1 MRHHFA
7 GALGAVALTTSML
20 VSVPSASASTSAYP
34 VKSFEV
40 VVGNTYT
47 KGTITWYNRAVR
59 VAGEH
64 KSVASCRGT
73 TAYTLDSAGN
83 QLGKNVSETT
93 VCGSD
98 SQKFSFD
105 VPADVVGGA
114 PVVRVCLNDGATS
127 LPTPLECARYNR

>member
-1 MRHHFA
+1 MRHPLA
-7 GALGAVALTTSML
+7 AALGTVALTASML
-20 VSVPSASASTSAYP
+20 VSAPLASASTSDYP

-64 KSVASCRGT
+64 KAVASCRGT
-73 TAYTLDSAGN
+73 TAYTLDSAGR
-83 QLGKNVSETT
+83 QLSMGMSPFA
-93 VCGSD
+93 VCNGD

-105 VPADVVGGA
+105 VPADVAGGA
-114 PVVRVCLNDGATS
+114 PVVRVCLDNGATPS
-127 LPTPLECARYNR
+127 PTPLECVLKNR

>member
-1 MRHHFA
+1 MRYQLA
-7 GALGAVALTTSML
+7 AALGAVALTTSML
-20 VSVPSASASTSAYP
+20 VSASSASASPSAYP

-73 TAYTLDSAGN
+73 TAYTLDSAHK

-105 VPADVVGGA
+105 VPADVYGGA
-114 PVVRVCLNDGATS
+114 PVVRVCLDDGATS
-127 LPTPLECARYNR
+127 NPTPLECELYNR